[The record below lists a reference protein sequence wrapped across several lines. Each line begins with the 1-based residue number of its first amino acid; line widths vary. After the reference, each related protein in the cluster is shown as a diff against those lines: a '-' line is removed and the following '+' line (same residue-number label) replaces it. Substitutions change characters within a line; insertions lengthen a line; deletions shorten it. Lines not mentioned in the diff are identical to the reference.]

1 MSIHHDEPADVGS
14 FYHLAGDVPATRH
27 CQGTACFVARHLSP
41 TVWQVAEREF
51 PRVYCLG
58 RCYEGPAVGNKPSRP
73 HVEVRSSLPIV
84 LERVQQGRTASLD
97 AYRQS
102 GGMAGLERAASLES
116 EAIVAEIERSELR
129 GRGGAGFPTGL
140 KWRTVAAQAGAPKY
154 VVANLDEGDPGAY
167 IDRILAEDDPFVLVE
182 GMAIAA
188 RAVGASQGFVYI
200 RGEYPAAIASLEAA
214 IDAARREGLLG
225 GVRSGTVGAFDIEL
239 VVGRGSYVCGEETSL
254 LNSIEGR
261 RPMVRVRPPYV
272 AQRGLWGRPTLVNN
286 VETFA
291 SIPWIMRHGAAAF
304 SALGVPGSRGTKV
317 VSLNSLFQRPGLYEV
332 EFGVTVR
339 HIAETLGGGLRIGNI
354 QGLMI
359 GGPLAGVIPPHLF
372 DTPLGFA
379 ELHAIGA
386 SVGHGGVIAFD
397 EQTSIAEL
405 VHHVFRFAADES
417 CGECTPCRL
426 GARHVECMVAAAISG
441 QSGSANNER
450 EWREIVVA
458 LRDASLCG
466 LGTGLGE
473 FAGSILRYYPKEIAS
488 CFKSL

>member
-41 TVWQVAEREF
+41 KVWQAAERES

-58 RCYEGPAVGNKPSRP
+58 RCYEVPAVGNKPSRP
-73 HVEVRSSLPIV
+73 HVEVRSPLPIV
-84 LERVQQGRTASLD
+84 LERVQHGKTDTFD

-102 GGMAGLERAASLES
+102 GGMAGLKRADGLEP
-116 EAIVAEIERSELR
+116 EAIVTEIERSELR
-129 GRGGAGFPTGL
+129 GRGGAGFPTGR
-140 KWRTVAAQAGAPKY
+140 KWRTVATQTGAPKY

-167 IDRILAEDDPFVLVE
+167 LDRIIAEDDPFVLIE

-188 RAVGASQGFVYI
+188 RAIGAAQGFIYV
-200 RGEYPAAIASLEAA
+200 RAEYPGAIAMLEAA
-214 IDAARREGLLG
+214 LTAARSEGWFDKP
-225 GVRSGTVGAFDIEL
+225 SGTNGIAFDIEL
-239 VVGRGSYVCGEETSL
+239 VVGRGSYICGEETSL

-272 AQRGLWGRPTLVNN
+272 AERGLWGRPTLVNN

-291 SIPWIMRHGAAAF
+291 SIPWIMRHGAAAYA
-304 SALGVPGSRGTKV
+304 ALGTPGSRGTKV

-332 EFGVTVR
+332 ELGVTVR
-339 HIAETLGGGLRIGNI
+339 HIVEALGGGLSSGELRGV
-354 QGLMI
+354 MI
-359 GGPLAGVIPPHLF
+359 GGPLAGVIPPYLL
-372 DTPLGFA
+372 DTPLGFT
-379 ELHAIGA
+379 ELRAIGA

-397 EQTSIAEL
+397 QRTSIVEL
-405 VHHVFRFAADES
+405 VHHVFQFAADES

-426 GARHVECMVAAAISG
+426 GSRHVQHMLATVLEGRVAAVNKQQFRDITT
-441 QSGSANNER
+441 
-450 EWREIVVA
+450 A
-458 LRDASLCG
+458 LQDASLCG

-473 FAGSILRYYPKEIAS
+473 FAASVLRYYPEEIAS
-488 CFKSL
+488 CLKSL